1 MPPMADSTRRCTIG
15 DRGATGGCSHTQRP
29 RGRCRSQVVKLYGK
43 SDEAARRYS
52 PSSCVGTYKK
62 AVEGNPDRN
71 LVSTSHVERQ
81 NLTMRM
87 SLRRFTRLTN
97 AFSKKIENHAHAV
110 ALHFM
115 HYNFC
120 RLHQTLKI
128 TPAMAAGVTD
138 KLWEISDIVKLVDE
152 AAPEPRPRGP
162 YKKRGDIS
170 N

>member
-1 MPPMADSTRRCTIG
+1 
-15 DRGATGGCSHTQRP
+15 
-29 RGRCRSQVVKLYGK
+29 
-43 SDEAARRYS
+43 
-52 PSSCVGTYKK
+52 
-62 AVEGNPDRN
+62 
-71 LVSTSHVERQ
+71 
-81 NLTMRM
+81 MRM

-138 KLWEISDIVKLVDE
+138 KLWEMSDIVKLIDE
-152 AAPEPRPRGP
+152 VAPELGPRGP